1 MNEIISIETS
11 TAESIMDAL
20 VREATN
26 DRRRETLARLKAAC
40 QVLITKARPIKIK
53 DIEREVVQ
61 AHGKDAGPKAQS
73 ISNERDRSL
82 GMYHYVMACER
93 ERLAMPSAINKTG
106 RPAKRQDA
114 VESAI
119 HKIKDMDV
127 RSAMFDLHDRCLLAE
142 NELARA
148 KALLKN
154 LNPGADVTALIEGRT
169 PSGATGT
176 NEIQTEALKRLI
188 NALSDN
194 TKLATVGL
202 VNDGKRIKRKT
213 GTGDEL
219 IDTKTLTLLEGFLRL
234 TSSPHTQSCNT
245 EQSDLPNV

>member
-26 DRRRETLARLKAAC
+26 DRRRETLTRLKAAC

-73 ISNERDRSL
+73 ISNERDRPL

-93 ERLAMPSAINKTG
+93 ERLGMPSQMNKSG

-119 HKIKDMDV
+119 HKIKDMDI
-127 RSAMFDLHDRCLLAE
+127 RSVMFDLHDRCLLAE
-142 NELARA
+142 KELGRA
-148 KALLKN
+148 KVLMKTLKPGADIEALISGNGDHQATTSAEALSTEQRVALKALL
-154 LNPGADVTALIEGRT
+154 DALCD
-169 PSGATGT
+169 
-176 NEIQTEALKRLI
+176 
-188 NALSDN
+188 NAH
-194 TKLATVGL
+194 LATVGL
-202 VNDGKRIKRKT
+202 VNDGRRVKRKT
-213 GTGDEL
+213 GTSDQLVTMATIE
-219 IDTKTLTLLEGFLRL
+219 TLLPVVG
-234 TSSPHTQSCNT
+234 
-245 EQSDLPNV
+245 D

>member
-11 TAESIMDAL
+11 TSESIMDAL

-73 ISNERDRSL
+73 ISNEKDRLL

-93 ERLAMPSAINKTG
+93 ERTALPSAMNKTG

-127 RSAMFDLHDRCLLAE
+127 RSVMFDLHDRCLLAE
-142 NELARA
+142 KELATA
-148 KALLKN
+148 KALMKTFK
-154 LNPGADVTALIEGRT
+154 PGVDVTALVEGKLPDPNVRT
-169 PSGATGT
+169 DGFLSLEQRGA
-176 NEIQTEALKRLI
+176 ISDI
-188 NALSDN
+188 VNALTDN
-194 TKLATVGL
+194 ARLAQVGL
-202 VNDGKRIKRKT
+202 INDGKRVKRK
-213 GTGDEL
+213 GWTGDEL
-219 IDTKTLTLLEGFLRL
+219 IDA
-234 TSSPHTQSCNT
+234 TSI
-245 EQSDLPNV
+245 EVLGAIAK

>member
-1 MNEIISIETS
+1 MNEIISIDTS
-11 TAESIMDAL
+11 TSESIMDAL

-73 ISNERDRSL
+73 ISNEKDRLL

-93 ERLAMPSAINKTG
+93 ERTALPSAMNKTG

-119 HKIKDMDV
+119 HKIKGMDV
-127 RSAMFDLHDRCLLAE
+127 RSVMFDLHDRCLLAE
-142 NELARA
+142 KELARA
-148 KALLKN
+148 KALMKT
-154 LNPGADVTALIEGRT
+154 LNPGADITALIEGKLPAAKNDTLLSLEQR
-169 PSGATGT
+169 GAI
-176 NEIQTEALKRLI
+176 NDVVSALTDNARLGQ
-188 NALSDN
+188 
-194 TKLATVGL
+194 VGL
-202 VNDGKRIKRKT
+202 INDGKRVKRKG
-213 GTGDEL
+213 GTGDKL
-219 IDTKTLTLLEGFLRL
+219 IDATSIEVLRAIAK
-234 TSSPHTQSCNT
+234 
-245 EQSDLPNV
+245 